1 MNVNEVMLLC
11 GVGDTGGLGVNI
23 TVLVWLLVAAA
34 DAAPHGY
41 GTSGGSGG
49 GCGGGQV
56 RHVDGSCVTP
66 LVTRNLFVYSAPDLA
81 PVIGPRPYIPPPTVE
96 HNILFIRAPESGP
109 GPEPI
114 VVPPPQQKNTLY
126 VLGKRPAYNQQIIQV
141 PAPEQESPDV
151 YFVNYGDG
159 DNPSLPTGEDLQS
172 ALRSAAQGGGTV
184 IGGSGGGGGGGYGNG
199 GGFGGGGS
207 IVGGGSGDFL
217 GGGGG
222 GGYGNGGGFGGGGS
236 IVNGGGGDI
245 LGGGGGGGY
254 SGGIPPP
261 VPQPPSL
268 YLPP

>member
-1 MNVNEVMLLC
+1 MRLL
-11 GVGDTGGLGVNI
+11 VS
-23 TVLVWLLVAAA
+23 VWLLVAAA

-184 IGGSGGGGGGGYGNG
+184 IGGSGGGGGGG
-199 GGFGGGGS
+199 
-207 IVGGGSGDFL
+207 
-217 GGGGG
+217 
-222 GGYGNGGGFGGGGS
+222 GYGNGGSFGGDGG
-236 IVNGGGGDI
+236 IVSGGGGDF